1 MKKFIH
7 FLKKH
12 KCCAVIVSILFYF
25 NWDTL
30 LAEIATPIRCKM
42 WEGREFETFLTP
54 EEWRKISGVE
64 ESLKKTKWVNYSEED
79 LFFIKSKEKYNP
91 SMYIDNNEYDLFIV
105 NNKYPNLNIYIYI
118 YTKNYLGHNV
128 AMLYD
133 QKLNVI
139 IARYNNIVGYSRS
152 KLFGVVGQKNCNN
165 KEFSDSFDFLMNYLN

>member
-54 EEWRKISGVE
+54 EEWRKISGVDH
-64 ESLKKTKWVNYSEED
+64 SLKGIEWIDYSSTDPFFKKNEKLFQPIMLLDGKKNELYLVNKNY
-79 LFFIKSKEKYNP
+79 LY
-91 SMYIDNNEYDLFIV
+91 
-105 NNKYPNLNIYIYI
+105 LNIYIYVNPR
-118 YTKNYLGHNV
+118 NYLGHDTYI
-128 AMLYD
+128 LYD
-133 QKLNVI
+133 HKLKKMIV
-139 IARYNNIVGYSRS
+139 RYNRISGYSIS
-152 KLFGVVGQKNCNN
+152 KLFGSIGINSCKNN
-165 KEFSDSFDFLMNYLN
+165 SIASPILYLQNYLN